1 MFFNKFK
8 INIYLNELVK
18 KYNNFSKNELE
29 NINFYIKTAGRII
42 YKRIIGKLTF
52 LIIKELNELLQ
63 IYISFS
69 DIENKY
75 YIYQKKYINIGDI
88 IGVEGNL
95 FRTKNNVLSIKCKKI
110 LVLSKSYKFMP
121 DKYHGISNYEVSYK
135 KRYLDLIYNNS
146 ISTFIIR
153 SKIINEIRNFLIKKK
168 FIEVETPILQ
178 NIPGGAN
185 AKPFITKTNLSNK
198 NIYLRISPELY
209 LKKLLIG
216 GFNKIFEINKNFRNE
231 GISKFHNPEFSMIEI
246 YITYVKY
253 EYLIKLIQNL
263 FKYISKKIF
272 NKYIIY
278 YDNIEINF
286 NNSFEIYTMKESISK
301 YNNIDIKKLNN
312 INECIKIL
320 NKLNIKVINNNNIN
334 NIHLEIFKKTVEKKL
349 IYPTFITEY
358 PIEDS
363 PLSKRNDK
371 KQNIA
376 DRFEL
381 FINGSEIGN
390 GFSELNDPYDQ
401 SLRFL
406 KQFNEDNNK
415 KYNFDYID
423 ALEYGL
429 PPCAGLGLG
438 IDRIVMLFTNKKSI
452 RDVILFPNIHYK

>member
-1 MFFNKFK
+1 M
-8 INIYLNELVK
+8 YLNELVK